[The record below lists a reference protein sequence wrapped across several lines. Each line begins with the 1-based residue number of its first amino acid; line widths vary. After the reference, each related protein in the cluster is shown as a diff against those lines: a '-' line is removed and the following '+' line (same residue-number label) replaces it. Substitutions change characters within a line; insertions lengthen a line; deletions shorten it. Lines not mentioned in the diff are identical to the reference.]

1 MDSPNSNLTVN
12 PADRTADHT
21 ADQTDSLQPSAPVA
35 ASVPP
40 SPEASGQF
48 DLNAIIAEVEALAK
62 IAGIA
67 TAPVASTP
75 MDSSVAALE
84 REVEALMKS
93 ATTTA
98 PSMSNSD
105 VVTEQPISIA
115 ESSVRIETCDPML
128 LELSGILDDTNE
140 SIINNAGGDL
150 DSALRVVFDARAL
163 SGQDED
169 VNAALIEAF
178 GTTRRVDAWRTTKLP
193 TNPAPKFE
201 GVAREIPSNVPRD
214 ECGPTLASTLAS
226 STGPIRTFEEI
237 GVRAAANEAAV
248 EYAGETPFEPAF
260 PVVSIND
267 APTVVVSAT
276 AATNAAPASSTPA
289 LVTTTAVTP
298 RPAHIVM
305 LGALL
310 KRGSRSVL
318 ALLLKLT
325 ALPLQ
330 LCALPMR
337 FLPETAKQITTV
349 AALSMVVVVPAAW
362 WLAHNS
368 AVTPGIGRVE
378 FPKPTEAKA
387 ETAVEAGAAP
397 AEAAHASPPSH

>member
-21 ADQTDSLQPSAPVA
+21 AVMQLSAPVA

-40 SPEASGQF
+40 APQASGQF
-48 DLNAIIAEVEALAK
+48 DINAIIAEVEALAK
-62 IAGIA
+62 LAGVA

-93 ATTTA
+93 ATSTA

-150 DSALRVVFDARAL
+150 DGALRVVFDARAL

-214 ECGPTLASTLAS
+214 ECGPTLASTPVS

-237 GVRAAANEAAV
+237 GVRAAVNGAAA
-248 EYAGETPFEPAF
+248 EYAGETPFEAAF

-276 AATNAAPASSTPA
+276 AATNAAPA

-298 RPAHIVM
+298 RLAHIVM

-378 FPKPTEAKA
+378 FPKPAEAKA

-397 AEAAHASPPSH
+397 AGAAHASPPSH

>member
-12 PADRTADHT
+12 PADRA
-21 ADQTDSLQPSAPVA
+21 ADQTDVLQPSAPVA

-48 DLNAIIAEVEALAK
+48 DINAIIAEVEALAK
-62 IAGIA
+62 LAGVA

-214 ECGPTLASTLAS
+214 ECGPTLASTPAS

-267 APTVVVSAT
+267 APTVVVSVT
-276 AATNAAPASSTPA
+276 AATNAAPA

>member
-12 PADRTADHT
+12 PADQTAGHT
-21 ADQTDSLQPSAPVA
+21 DALQPSAPVA

-40 SPEASGQF
+40 APQASGQF

-62 IAGIA
+62 IAGVA

-75 MDSSVAALE
+75 MESSVAALE

-93 ATTTA
+93 ATSTA
-98 PSMSNSD
+98 PSISNAD
-105 VVTEQPISIA
+105 VVTEQPVSIA
-115 ESSVRIETCDPML
+115 ESSLRIETCDPML

-214 ECGPTLASTLAS
+214 EYGPTSASTPAS

-237 GVRAAANEAAV
+237 GVRAAANEAAA

-276 AATNAAPASSTPA
+276 AANNAALASSTPA

-298 RPAHIVM
+298 RPTHIVM

-378 FPKPTEAKA
+378 FPKPAEAKA
-387 ETAVEAGAAP
+387 ETAVEAGAAHAGP
-397 AEAAHASPPSH
+397 AHASPPSH

>member
-1 MDSPNSNLTVN
+1 MDSPHSNLTVN
-12 PADRTADHT
+12 PADRA
-21 ADQTDSLQPSAPVA
+21 ADQTDALQPSAPVA

-214 ECGPTLASTLAS
+214 ECGPTLASTPAS

-267 APTVVVSAT
+267 APTVVVSVT

-310 KRGSRSVL
+310 KRGGWSVL

-337 FLPETAKQITTV
+337 FLPETVKQITTA
-349 AALSMVVVVPAAW
+349 AALSMVVVVPVAW

-368 AVTPGIGRVE
+368 VVTPGIGRVE
-378 FPKPTEAKA
+378 FPKLAEAKA

-397 AEAAHASPPSH
+397 ADAAHASPPSH

>member
-12 PADRTADHT
+12 PAD
-21 ADQTDSLQPSAPVA
+21 QTDALQPSAPVA

-40 SPEASGQF
+40 APHASGQF
-48 DLNAIIAEVEALAK
+48 DLAAIIAEVEALAK
-62 IAGIA
+62 LAGVA
-67 TAPVASTP
+67 SAPVASTP

-115 ESSVRIETCDPML
+115 ESSLRIETCDPLL

-140 SIINNAGGDL
+140 SIINNAGGNL

-201 GVAREIPSNVPRD
+201 GVAREIPNNIPRD
-214 ECGPTLASTLAS
+214 EYGPTSAATPAS

-237 GVRAAANEAAV
+237 GVRAAANEATA

-276 AATNAAPASSTPA
+276 TANNAALASSTPA

-298 RPAHIVM
+298 RPGHIVM

-310 KRGSRSVL
+310 KRGGWSVL

-337 FLPETAKQITTV
+337 FLPETVKQITTA
-349 AALSMVVVVPAAW
+349 AALSMVVVVPVAW

-368 AVTPGIGRVE
+368 VVTPGIGRVE
-378 FPKPTEAKA
+378 FPKLAEAKA

-397 AEAAHASPPSH
+397 ADAAHASPPSH